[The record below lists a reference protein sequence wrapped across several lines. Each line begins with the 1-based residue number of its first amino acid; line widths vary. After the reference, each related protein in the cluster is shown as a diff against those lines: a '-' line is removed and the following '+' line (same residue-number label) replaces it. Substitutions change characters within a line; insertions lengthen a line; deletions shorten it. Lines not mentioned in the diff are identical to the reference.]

1 MTGSRLKPWHADTLY
16 IVTVAQVDLQVY
28 VALNLMVIP
37 LPQPSECKSYRHE
50 PPHSCAQRLVS
61 GALTQED

>member
-1 MTGSRLKPWHADTLY
+1 MLTTLY
-16 IVTVAQVDLQVY
+16 TVTVAQVDLQVY